1 MQITPF
7 KFGWNSFKSSN
18 FSKFQIYSIHALYP
32 ILLKIDLQKI
42 IFTWKKS
49 IKVIKI
55 FDRFFYIRI
64 FFSIYLFSLI
74 NYILNGKFLKQNM
87 TKSLN

>member
-1 MQITPF
+1 MQITHS

-18 FSKFQIYSIHALYP
+18 LSKFQIYSIHDLYP
-32 ILLKIDLQKI
+32 ILLKN
-42 IFTWKKS
+42 WSSPEKKS